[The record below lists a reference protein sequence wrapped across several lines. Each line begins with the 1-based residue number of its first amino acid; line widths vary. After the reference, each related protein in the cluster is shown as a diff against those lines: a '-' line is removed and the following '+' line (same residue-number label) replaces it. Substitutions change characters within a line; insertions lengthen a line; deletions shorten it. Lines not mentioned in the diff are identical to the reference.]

1 MKELVEKRCRR
12 AIAIVLSA
20 AEKEDMNVVARQR
33 LRKVVMDQ
41 FNDFA
46 ALVTDVLESMEGDVV
61 MNELWLEKLDALHQ
75 DVREVLGR

>member
-20 AEKEDMNVVARQR
+20 TEREDLSCEAHSR
-33 LRKVVMDQ
+33 LRKVIMDQ

-46 ALVTDVLESMEGDVV
+46 ALSIDVIESIERGSVI
-61 MNELWLEKLDALHQ
+61 NELWLEKMDEILEAITK
-75 DVREVLGR
+75 

>member
-20 AEKEDMNVVARQR
+20 KEREADPYIDPGAQSR
-33 LRKVVMDQ
+33 LRKVIMDQ

-46 ALVTDVLESMEGDVV
+46 ALVIDVIESMEGGAVV
-61 MNELWLEKLDALHQ
+61 NELFLEKLQDIHDA
-75 DVREVLGR
+75 VVG